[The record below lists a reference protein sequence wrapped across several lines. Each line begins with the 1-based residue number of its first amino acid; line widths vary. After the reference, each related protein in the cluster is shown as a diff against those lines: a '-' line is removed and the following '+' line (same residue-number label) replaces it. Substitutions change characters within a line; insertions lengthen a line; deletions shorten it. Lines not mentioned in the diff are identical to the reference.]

1 MGREQGPLSLAVVTG
16 WSSNMGGVGGQ
27 APPAGAL
34 IKPLAAISPLR
45 HVVGQGSRA
54 VFPPGPVEL
63 GGPLPCAIG
72 SGDQVQDINE

>member
-1 MGREQGPLSLAVVTG
+1 MEVLDGQRVGSFVFASGHWLVFKH
-16 WSSNMGGVGGQ
+16 MGGVGGQ

-72 SGDQVQDINE
+72 SGDQV